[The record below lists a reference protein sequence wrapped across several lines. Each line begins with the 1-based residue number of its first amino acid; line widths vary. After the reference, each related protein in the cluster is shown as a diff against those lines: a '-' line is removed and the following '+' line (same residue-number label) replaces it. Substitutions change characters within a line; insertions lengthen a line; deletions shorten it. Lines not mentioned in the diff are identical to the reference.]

1 MFAVLINGLATSGGA
16 LLGILLKK
24 GIPQHLSQALYAV
37 MGLGL
42 LVVAIQGAIQTE
54 NPLLLLVSGAVGAG
68 TGTALRIEDRLQ
80 AAGVWLQQ
88 RLRADGSSQFAEAFV
103 SLSIMQIVGAMA
115 ILGPLQAALLGDST
129 LLYLKSTVDGVS
141 AFIFGAIYGAGAV
154 PVGLAVVLYEAAMY
168 LLASLIAPLMTPD
181 VVRELGAV
189 GNVMI
194 LAIAL
199 NMLGLTKL
207 KVADYLPA
215 VIIPVI
221 YYHIVV
227 LL

>member
-1 MFAVLINGLATSGGA
+1 M
-16 LLGILLKK
+16 
-24 GIPQHLSQALYAV
+24 
-37 MGLGL
+37 
-42 LVVAIQGAIQTE
+42 
-54 NPLLLLVSGAVGAG
+54 
-68 TGTALRIEDRLQ
+68 
-80 AAGVWLQQ
+80 
-88 RLRADGSSQFAEAFV
+88 
-103 SLSIMQIVGAMA
+103 
-115 ILGPLQAALLGDST
+115 
-129 LLYLKSTVDGVS
+129 
-141 AFIFGAIYGAGAV
+141 
-154 PVGLAVVLYEAAMY
+154 PVGLAVVLYEGAMY